1 MPSSANEK
9 VLVSTNTMNNPIF
22 FISTYFV
29 VGQICC
35 NLAANQNE
43 LSGNT
48 YTSMSADFP
57 IFVAMA
63 SFEDFKLNRQLL
75 NAIAEA
81 GYTVPTEI
89 QEKAITPILAGQD
102 VMGIAQTGTGKT
114 AAFVL
119 PMLMKLKYAQ
129 GNDPRALILSPTREL
144 AMQIEESIRSFSTYL
159 DLRTVLL
166 YGGLGPKTQKELLSK
181 GCDIIVATPG
191 RFLDLYLSGEI
202 NTKSL
207 KFLVL
212 DEADKMM
219 DMGFISK
226 IHRILEVVPR
236 KRQNLLFS
244 ATMSELVR
252 KIAGDFLAFPTV
264 IEVSEQATPAQTVQ
278 QTLYHVPNLKTKLN
292 LLQHFFKD
300 DEAFSRIIVFCK
312 TKVVADRIFAFLSRK
327 YGEEEVRV
335 IHANKG
341 QNTRINSINAF
352 KEGNVRILVATDVA
366 ARGLDVSQVSHV
378 INFDVPI
385 VIEDYVHRIGRTG
398 RAFNTG
404 DAITFCNPSETYY
417 ISKIEKLI
425 RQSIP
430 VQEIPEE
437 VVIEKTPFDERQAI
451 AKEIDNQKKKEDP
464 DFKGAFH
471 DKKYVIKAAQAKAS
485 GARPANRGKAKPGKG
500 KSAGPKKKR

>member
-1 MPSSANEK
+1 
-9 VLVSTNTMNNPIF
+9 
-22 FISTYFV
+22 
-29 VGQICC
+29 
-35 NLAANQNE
+35 
-43 LSGNT
+43 
-48 YTSMSADFP
+48 
-57 IFVAMA
+57 MA
-63 SFEDFKLNRQLL
+63 SFEDFKLNKQLL
-75 NAIAEA
+75 NAVAEA
-81 GYTVPTEI
+81 GYTIPTEI
-89 QEKAITPILAGQD
+89 QEKAITPVLAGQD

-114 AAFVL
+114 AAYVL

-144 AMQIEESIRSFSTYL
+144 AMQIEENIRLFSTYL

-166 YGGLGPKTQKELLSK
+166 YGGLGPKTQKEQLAK

-191 RFLDLYLSGEI
+191 RFLDLYLEGEI

-226 IHRILEVVPR
+226 IHRILEIVPR

-252 KIAGDFLAFPTV
+252 KIAGDFLEFPTV
-264 IEVSEQATPAQTVQ
+264 IEVTEQATPAKTVEQ
-278 QTLYHVPNLKTKLN
+278 SLYHVPNLKTKLN

-300 DEAFSRIIVFCK
+300 DQAFTRVIVFCK
-312 TKVVADRIFAFLSRK
+312 TKTVADNIFGYLERK
-327 YGEEEVRV
+327 YGPEAVRV

-341 QNTRINSINAF
+341 QNTRINSINSF
-352 KEGNVRILVATDVA
+352 KEGSVRILVATDVA
-366 ARGLDVSQVSHV
+366 ARGLDVTQVSHV

-398 RAFNTG
+398 RAYNTG
-404 DAITFCNPSETYY
+404 DAITFCNPAEEYY
-417 ISKIEKLI
+417 VAKIEKLI
-425 RQSIP
+425 KQTIP
-430 VQEIPEE
+430 VKEMPAE
-437 VVIEKTPFDERQAI
+437 VVLEKTPFDEKQAI
-451 AKEIDNQKKKEDP
+451 AREIDNQKKKDDP

-471 DKKYVIKAAQAKAS
+471 EKKYAMKMNNSKSSGRGS
-485 GARPANRGKAKPGKG
+485 GAKGAGKGKGPKKGPSKPGK
-500 KSAGPKKKR
+500 RR

>member
-1 MPSSANEK
+1 
-9 VLVSTNTMNNPIF
+9 
-22 FISTYFV
+22 
-29 VGQICC
+29 
-35 NLAANQNE
+35 
-43 LSGNT
+43 
-48 YTSMSADFP
+48 
-57 IFVAMA
+57 MA

-81 GYTVPTEI
+81 GYTTPTEI
-89 QEKAITPILAGQD
+89 QQKAITPILAGQD
-102 VMGIAQTGTGKT
+102 VMGVAQTGTGKT

-144 AMQIEESIRSFSTYL
+144 AMQIEEHIRLFSAYL

-166 YGGLGPKTQKELLSK
+166 YGGLGPKTQKELLAK

-191 RFLDLYLSGEI
+191 RFLDLYLEGDI
-202 NTKSL
+202 NVKSL

-219 DMGFISK
+219 DMGFIGK

-244 ATMSELVR
+244 ATMGELVR
-252 KIAGDFLAFPTV
+252 KIAGDFLAFPTI
-264 IEVSEQATPAQTVQ
+264 IEVSEQATPAATVVQ
-278 QTLYHVPNLKTKLN
+278 SLYYVPNLKTKLN
-292 LLQHFFKD
+292 LLQHFLKD
-300 DEAFSRIIVFCK
+300 GDNFSRIIVFCR
-312 TKVVADRIFAFLSRK
+312 TKVVADQIFSFLERK
-327 YGEEEVRV
+327 YAQDEVRV

-378 INFDVPI
+378 FNFDVPI

-404 DAITFCNPSETYY
+404 DAITFASPSEEYNVK
-417 ISKIEKLI
+417 KIEKLI

-430 VQEIPEE
+430 VYNIPDD
-437 VVIEKTPFDERQAI
+437 VAIEKTGFEEKQAI
-451 AKEIDNQKKKEDP
+451 AREIDTQKKKDDP
-464 DFKGAFH
+464 EFKGAFH
-471 DKKYVIKAAQAKAS
+471 EKKYVIKAAAARAS
-485 GARPANRGKAKPGKG
+485 GARPNKGKSGKPVKKGTGKPGKR
-500 KSAGPKKKR
+500 K